1 MNLDSSNQ
9 GFQIEYFPRAQI
21 VHEPLFID
29 GYTRTGKFLLGSL
42 LDSLEKTEYF
52 QNSVFLETSLYL
64 AKLGKIDFQTLK
76 ILIQTDLDFNSYNM
90 AIGRNLNSRK
100 SDESSIL
107 HSINAK
113 ELLSRANTTDQN
125 LLFQNFQKLNLL
137 PLYITHEALCN
148 VGVLFEIYPYMKL
161 ISTQRNP
168 ISLIMSWRDRGWGHR
183 WGNDP
188 QSFSIAFNQKGK
200 AIPWFAIDWAEEYW
214 NLSEIERIVQGLHHL
229 SILAKKEY
237 ENLNSDNKSRI
248 LFVEFDKLLTSP
260 LGELDRVANF
270 LGRKLLPGIESTMKR
285 QRVPREINLVKL
297 ERFQDEI
304 LAVSSSAI
312 RNLFYELVNEYK
324 IFWLP
329 LAQASDN

>member
-1 MNLDSSNQ
+1 MECFVNLDSSNQ

-148 VGVLFEIYPYMKL
+148 VGVLFEIYPYMKF

-214 NLSEIERIVQGLHHL
+214 NLNEIERIVKGLHHL

-237 ENLNSDNKSRI
+237 ENLN
-248 LFVEFDKLLTSP
+248 
-260 LGELDRVANF
+260 
-270 LGRKLLPGIESTMKR
+270 
-285 QRVPREINLVKL
+285 
-297 ERFQDEI
+297 
-304 LAVSSSAI
+304 
-312 RNLFYELVNEYK
+312 
-324 IFWLP
+324 
-329 LAQASDN
+329 

>member
-1 MNLDSSNQ
+1 
-9 GFQIEYFPRAQI
+9 
-21 VHEPLFID
+21 
-29 GYTRTGKFLLGSL
+29 
-42 LDSLEKTEYF
+42 
-52 QNSVFLETSLYL
+52 
-64 AKLGKIDFQTLK
+64 
-76 ILIQTDLDFNSYNM
+76 
-90 AIGRNLNSRK
+90 
-100 SDESSIL
+100 
-107 HSINAK
+107 
-113 ELLSRANTTDQN
+113 
-125 LLFQNFQKLNLL
+125 
-137 PLYITHEALCN
+137 

-214 NLSEIERIVQGLHHL
+214 NLNEIERIVKGLHHL

-237 ENLNSDNKSRI
+237 ENLNSDDKSRI

-260 LGELDRVANF
+260 LGELDRIANF